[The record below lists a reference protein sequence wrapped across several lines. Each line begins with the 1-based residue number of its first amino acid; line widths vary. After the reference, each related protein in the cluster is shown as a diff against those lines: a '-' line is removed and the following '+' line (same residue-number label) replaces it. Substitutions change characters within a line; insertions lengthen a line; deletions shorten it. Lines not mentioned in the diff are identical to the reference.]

1 MKLHYKTDK
10 GIEVM
15 VISVEDFLSMSLD
28 NLSSLEIVKVKTS
41 GKEEDIIQEQTD
53 LLTNKYTKLQEQYGY
68 EDKTKIKNVFS
79 NELMKLKNISA
90 YTKN

>member
-41 GKEEDIIQEQTD
+41 SKEEDIIQEQTD